1 MNLEITSDEALV
13 LFDFLARYSEH
24 DELQIEDQA
33 EQRVLWDLCCV
44 LEKSLPELSDPNCK
58 TLLADARSRIRDPK
72 TTKG

>member
-24 DELQIEDQA
+24 NELRIDDQA
-33 EQRVLWDLCCV
+33 EQRVLWNLCCV
-44 LEKSLPELSDPNCK
+44 LEKSLPELFDSNYK
-58 TLLADARSRIRDPK
+58 KLLADARSRVRDQE